1 MDPNLFGWDFLCL
14 NFLAVNIRFSID
26 FVAAFH
32 SMPAGKVRLTHRCQQ
47 HLAFIVLSFPT
58 CLLA

>member
-26 FVAAFH
+26 FCSGF
-32 SMPAGKVRLTHRCQQ
+32 PFQVRHRCQQ
-47 HLAFIVLSFPT
+47 RLAFSGLSFPT